1 MRRPVFTALIIWIL
15 FLCPMTVRAA
25 TEETEYGAVIDGEE
39 FRLDEIEAYL
49 ERAEASGSVQTGG
62 LSFSEIMREL
72 TKGNLTFVFQQ
83 WADVCNEV
91 LFSEIRAGRGM
102 LGQILL
108 LSVIGAVFSG
118 LTGIFS
124 SGHVSEVGFYVV
136 YLLIM
141 AFLTAGFSTGISIAG
156 RVTAELLE
164 FMQVLMPAYFLAAAA
179 SGSALTSASVCG
191 FTFGTIGIMQ
201 TVLAEFLLPLTRIYM
216 LLVLAGNLIKEDMI
230 SRCME
235 LLANVILWTLKT
247 MFGIVVGFHLIQG
260 MIMPQADALQQ
271 ASIMRL
277 VQMIPGAGTIAGS
290 VSKIILGS
298 GVLIKNTIGMAGVII
313 MGMMAAVPVIK
324 LLVLMCSYYLAAAIM
339 QPVCDKRLVSCV
351 VGTAAG
357 YGLLLKIVMYSV
369 ALFAVT
375 VAVLCIATN
384 SVL

>member
-1 MRRPVFTALIIWIL
+1 MRRPVFVSLIVWIL

-25 TEETEYGAVIDGEE
+25 TAETEHGAVIDGEE

-141 AFLTAGFSTGISIAG
+141 AFLTAGISIAG

-260 MIMPQADALQQ
+260 MIMPQADALKQ
-271 ASIMRL
+271 ASLMRL
-277 VQMIPGAGTIAGS
+277 VQMIPGAGTIAVS

-313 MGMMAAVPVIK
+313 PIMITPAIPMVFLIRTPLEWPV
-324 LLVLMCSYYLAAAIM
+324 
-339 QPVCDKRLVSCV
+339 
-351 VGTAAG
+351 
-357 YGLLLKIVMYSV
+357 
-369 ALFAVT
+369 
-375 VAVLCIATN
+375 
-384 SVL
+384 

>member
-1 MRRPVFTALIIWIL
+1 
-15 FLCPMTVRAA
+15 
-25 TEETEYGAVIDGEE
+25 
-39 FRLDEIEAYL
+39 
-49 ERAEASGSVQTGG
+49 
-62 LSFSEIMREL
+62 
-72 TKGNLTFVFQQ
+72 
-83 WADVCNEV
+83 
-91 LFSEIRAGRGM
+91 
-102 LGQILL
+102 
-108 LSVIGAVFSG
+108 
-118 LTGIFS
+118 
-124 SGHVSEVGFYVV
+124 
-136 YLLIM
+136 
-141 AFLTAGFSTGISIAG
+141 
-156 RVTAELLE
+156 
-164 FMQVLMPAYFLAAAA
+164 
-179 SGSALTSASVCG
+179 
-191 FTFGTIGIMQ
+191 
-201 TVLAEFLLPLTRIYM
+201 M

-260 MIMPQADALQQ
+260 MIMPQADALKQ
-271 ASIMRL
+271 ASLMRL

-313 MGMMAAVPVIK
+313 MGMMAAVPVTK
-324 LLVLMCSYYLAAAIM
+324 LLVLMCSYYLEAAIM

-351 VGTAAG
+351 MGAAAG